1 MNARLAGW
9 LMALAF
15 SAVFWA
21 VVVWIVLLIVKG

>member
-9 LMALAF
+9 LIALAF

-21 VVVWIVLLIVKG
+21 AVALIVWLIVKG